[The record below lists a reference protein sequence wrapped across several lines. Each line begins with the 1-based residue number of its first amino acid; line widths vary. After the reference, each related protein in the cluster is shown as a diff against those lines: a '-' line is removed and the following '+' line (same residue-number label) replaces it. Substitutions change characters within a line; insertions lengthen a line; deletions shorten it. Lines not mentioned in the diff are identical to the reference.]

1 MTTPKYFLYARKST
15 DEDDRQILSIE
26 SQLTE
31 LREFAQKERL
41 TIAHEFTESMSAKV
55 PGRPVFNRMIEMA
68 EREGPAGLLAWHP
81 DRLARNSVDG
91 GRIVYLLDTGKLSS
105 LKFPTFWFENTPQ
118 GKFMLTI
125 AFGQS
130 KYYVDN
136 LIENIWRGLRQ
147 KLRRGEFPGK
157 PPVGYLNEPRLRTI
171 VVNPTTAPIVRQ
183 MFEAYASGRYTLQ
196 QIRTLVA
203 SSGLVTRGGRPPV
216 LAHVKRLLMNPF
228 YVGLFRFNGELY
240 QGSHEPLIPRELFER
255 VQQVMARRGKPQE
268 KRKHL
273 FPFTGLLRCGECG
286 CAITA
291 ERQKGHHYYHCTKKK
306 GPCSQRYLRE
316 EALAAQ
322 LRLAVQTA
330 SLPDAWAEN
339 MLKQIEEWKQTEAQ
353 ASGAAAQP
361 LKAKLAALGAKL
373 DRLLDAHL
381 EEVISREEYTGQK
394 EKLVLE
400 KSAVAAR
407 LAEVERQ
414 GNHWLEPLARF
425 VRAAHQAHSVA
436 FTDNLDSLKE
446 WTIRIGSNLRLAGRT
461 VRLEYENPWRLVAV
475 RGRNEN
481 WWRAGE
487 LNPRPLRCERSALP
501 TELAPH
507 AWDVGMARFVN
518 PAGFAAHD
526 RTGLLPRSKNGEE
539 E

>member
-1 MTTPKYFLYARKST
+1 MTSPHYFLYARKST

-26 SQLTE
+26 SQFTE
-31 LREFAQKERL
+31 LREFACKERL

-55 PGRPVFNRMIEMA
+55 PGRPVFNRMIELA
-68 EREGPAGLLAWHP
+68 EREGPTGLLAWHP

-157 PPVGYLNEPRLRTI
+157 PPVGYLNKPRLRTI
-171 VVNPTTAPIVRQ
+171 VVDPATAPLVRQ
-183 MFEAYASGRYTLQ
+183 MFEVYASGRYTLQ

-203 SSGLVTRGGRPPV
+203 SWGQGSPAHWPGQQARCGEGRRAGNPPA
-216 LAHVKRLLMNPF
+216 LATVKRLLMNPF
-228 YVGLFRFNGELY
+228 YIGMFHFKGELY

-255 VQQVMARRGKPQE
+255 VQQVMARRGKAHE

-273 FPFTGLLRCGECG
+273 FPFIGLLRCGECG

-291 ERQKGHHYYHCTKKK
+291 ERQKGHHYYRCSKKK
-306 GPCSQRYLRE
+306 GPCSQPYVRE

-322 LRLAVQTA
+322 LRLAVHTA
-330 SLPDAWAEN
+330 SLPDAWAEP
-339 MLKQIEEWKQTEAQ
+339 MLKQIEEWKETEAQ
-353 ASGAAAQP
+353 ASGAAAQL
-361 LKAKLAALGAKL
+361 LKDKLAALEAKL
-373 DRLLDAHL
+373 DRLLDLQL
-381 EEVISREEYTGQK
+381 EAVISREEYTGRK
-394 EKLVLE
+394 EKLLLE
-400 KSAVAAR
+400 KSAVSAR

-436 FTDNLDSLKE
+436 STDNLDSLKE

-461 VRLEYENPWRLVAV
+461 VRLTYENPWRLVAA
-475 RGRNEN
+475 RGKHDD
-481 WWRAGE
+481 WWRAGD
-487 LNPRPLRCERSALP
+487 LNPRPRRCERRALP

-507 AWDVGMARFVN
+507 TKKVMRVE
-518 PAGFAAHD
+518 
-526 RTGLLPRSKNGEE
+526 L
-539 E
+539 